1 MTMKAHAVRIA
12 LPLSGLLVLAAV
24 SCQSSET
31 IAPDGST
38 ISLAATPAVIVTSG
52 GVQAND
58 VSILATVRNS
68 IGVALPGQDV
78 RFTTTSGVLT
88 PQAGLPVS
96 SDKFGNAIS
105 VLTGATTTATI
116 AATSGKAT
124 ASITL
129 QTTSCNISSVTLD
142 GVANF
147 TTCDTATAG
156 GFATLTVTVT
166 DTNQDPCVGIAVA
179 FKSSVASLPDTD
191 IALAFS
197 PSQSNTDS
205 TGKLVTKLTL
215 DPAHCSDKCTGK
227 DCNVSLQ
234 GAVAVAG
241 SITSTPVP
249 VNIQIQ

>member
-1 MTMKAHAVRIA
+1 MRKQVSIA
-12 LPLSGLLVLAAV
+12 GLLVLAAIA
-24 SCQSSET
+24 CQSSET

-58 VSILATVRNS
+58 VTILATVRNTV
-68 IGVALPGQDV
+68 GVALPGQDV

-96 SDKFGNAIS
+96 SDKFGNATS

-124 ASITL
+124 ATITL
-129 QTTSCNISSVTLD
+129 QTASCNISSVTLD

-147 TTCDTATAG
+147 TTCDASTAG
-156 GFATLTVTVT
+156 GFALLTATVT
-166 DTNQDPCVGIAVA
+166 DTSQNPCVGIAVS
-179 FKSSVASLPDTD
+179 FKSTVASLPATD
-191 IALAFS
+191 IALAFA

-205 TGKLVTKLTL
+205 TGKLQTKVTL
-215 DPAHCSDKCTGK
+215 DPANCSKLCTGK
-227 DCNVSLQ
+227 DCNTSLQ
-234 GAVAVAG
+234 GVTATAG
-241 SITSTPVP
+241 SITSSPVAM
-249 VNIQIQ
+249 NIQIQ

>member
-1 MTMKAHAVRIA
+1 MRKQVSIA
-12 LPLSGLLVLAAV
+12 GLLVLAAIA
-24 SCQSSET
+24 CQSSET

-58 VSILATVRNS
+58 VTILATVRNTV
-68 IGVALPGQDV
+68 GVALPGQDV

-96 SDKFGNAIS
+96 SDEFGNATT

-129 QTTSCNISSVTLD
+129 QTASCNIATVTLS
-142 GVANF
+142 GTLNF
-147 TTCDTATAG
+147 STCQAALPG
-156 GFATLTVTVT
+156 GSGTLTATVT
-166 DTNQDPCVGIAVA
+166 DTAQLPCVGVAVSFTA
-179 FKSSVASLPDTD
+179 IPTNGAVQAGDVAISL
-191 IALAFS
+191 S
-197 PSQSNTDS
+197 PAQSTTNS
-205 TGKLVTKLTL
+205 TGTVQTTVTL
-215 DPAHCSDKCTGK
+215 DTQTCSTKCTGK
-227 DCNVSLQ
+227 DCNVSKQ
-234 GAVAVAG
+234 NIQATAG
-241 SITSTPVP
+241 SITSALVP

>member
-1 MTMKAHAVRIA
+1 MKALAVRIA
-12 LPLSGLLVLAAV
+12 FPLSGLLVLAAV

-129 QTTSCNISSVTLD
+129 QTTSCNIATVTLS
-142 GVANF
+142 GSLNF
-147 TTCDTATAG
+147 STCEAALPG
-156 GFATLTVTVT
+156 GSATLTATVT
-166 DTNQDPCVGIAVA
+166 DTDQNPCVGVAVSFAAVA
-179 FKSSVASLPDTD
+179 TNGTPPSTDVALHLSL
-191 IALAFS
+191 A
-197 PSQSNTDS
+197 QGNTNS
-205 TGKLVTKLTL
+205 TGTVQTTVTL
-215 DPAHCSDKCTGK
+215 DNQTCASKCTGLP
-227 DCNVSLQ
+227 CNESIQ
-234 GAVAVAG
+234 GVTASAG
-241 SITSTPVP
+241 SVTSAAILA
-249 VNIQIQ
+249 NISIQ